1 MARLRDTALSKIQT
15 IGPRFLPFAD
25 VATEAVPLSRLLR
38 LSLFQVTVGM
48 ALVLLV
54 GTLNRVMIVELA
66 VPATLVG
73 LMIALPLVFAPFRAL
88 IGYKSDTH
96 HSALGWRR
104 VPYIWKGTMLQFGGF
119 AIMPFALLV
128 LSGYQEAADA
138 PIWIGRCA
146 AALAFL
152 LVGAGIHTVQTVG
165 LALAT
170 DLVAVED
177 QPKVVGLMYVMLLLR
192 MIGSALIFG
201 WLLDPY
207 TPGRLI
213 QVVQGAAVITVA
225 LNIVALWKQE
235 PRDRARA
242 ANLQSQP
249 AFRDAWRLFVQGR
262 TAVGLLVVIALGTMG
277 FGMADV
283 LLEPYGGQV
292 LDMAVATTTRLTAVF
307 AAGGLVGFAIA
318 SRVLLDGADPVD
330 VAWSGTGIGVV
341 AFGLIMVMAFVIGTG
356 LAGLGAGLFGHG
368 TLTATMRSAP
378 RAQVGLALGAWGA
391 VQATAAG
398 IAVALGGAIRD
409 IITALP
415 GADSFRPETPY
426 TPVFALELL
435 FLVLA
440 IGAIIILRRDRTRL
454 SQTMTY
460 VALQG
465 RPDRPAA
472 MIDPQP
478 RDRRPTGEE
487 PHDDGRLTAL

>member
-1 MARLRDTALSKIQT
+1 
-15 IGPRFLPFAD
+15 
-25 VATEAVPLSRLLR
+25 
-38 LSLFQVTVGM
+38 
-48 ALVLLV
+48 
-54 GTLNRVMIVELA
+54 
-66 VPATLVG
+66 
-73 LMIALPLVFAPFRAL
+73 
-88 IGYKSDTH
+88 
-96 HSALGWRR
+96 
-104 VPYIWKGTMLQFGGF
+104 
-119 AIMPFALLV
+119 
-128 LSGYQEAADA
+128 
-138 PIWIGRCA
+138 
-146 AALAFL
+146 
-152 LVGAGIHTVQTVG
+152 
-165 LALAT
+165 
-170 DLVAVED
+170 
-177 QPKVVGLMYVMLLLR
+177 
-192 MIGSALIFG
+192 
-201 WLLDPY
+201 
-207 TPGRLI
+207 
-213 QVVQGAAVITVA
+213 
-225 LNIVALWKQE
+225 
-235 PRDRARA
+235 
-242 ANLQSQP
+242 
-249 AFRDAWRLFVQGR
+249 
-262 TAVGLLVVIALGTMG
+262 MG

-283 LLEPYGGQV
+283 VLEPYGGQV

-341 AFGLIMVMAFVIGTG
+341 AFGLIILAGPLGMVMAFVIGTG

-440 IGAIIILRRDRTRL
+440 IGAIIILRRHRTRL

-460 VALQG
+460 VARQG

>member
-1 MARLRDTALSKIQT
+1 MARFRDTALSKIQT

-25 VATEAVPLSRLLR
+25 VATQAVPLSRLLR

-88 IGYKSDTH
+88 IGYRSDIH
-96 HSALGWRR
+96 RSALGWRR

-128 LSGYQEAADA
+128 LSGYDQAADA
-138 PIWIGRCA
+138 PVWIGQSA

-170 DLVAVED
+170 DLVSVDE
-177 QPKVVGLMYVMLLLR
+177 QPKVVGLMYVMLLLG
-192 MIGSALIFG
+192 MIGSALVFG

-225 LNIVALWKQE
+225 LNIIALWKQE

-242 ANLQSQP
+242 ASVQTQP
-249 AFRDAWRLFVQGR
+249 EFRDAWRLFVQGR
-262 TAVGLLVVIALGTMG
+262 TAVGLLVLIALGTMG

-283 LLEPYGGQV
+283 VLEPYGGQV
-292 LDMAVATTTRLTAVF
+292 LDMAVATTTRLTAVL

-330 VAWSGTGIGVV
+330 VAWWGTLLGLP
-341 AFGLIMVMAFVIGTG
+341 AFALIIAAGPLGAVTLFVIGTG

-368 TLTATMRSAP
+368 TLTATMRRAP

-391 VQATAAG
+391 VQATSAG
-398 IAVALGGAIRD
+398 IAVALGGVIRD
-409 IITALP
+409 VIAAMTNAP
-415 GADSFRPETPY
+415 EMRPEAPY
-426 TPVFALELL
+426 TPIFALEFA
-435 FLVLA
+435 FLALTLA
-440 IGAIIILRRDRTRL
+440 VFFVLRRREAGL
-454 SQTMTY
+454 FQTTHY
-460 VALQG
+460 RPAQD
-465 RPDRPAA
+465 RPDPSVANAA
-472 MIDPQP
+472 CHV
-478 RDRRPTGEE
+478 G
-487 PHDDGRLTAL
+487 TAAASTRGYP